1 MKGSRRTS
9 VLVLLASAMA
19 AGTWAHAG
27 TASLNGQPLTVT
39 LLEGVYLPA
48 IDIITAGPG
57 GPQIVGN
64 APPSDQV
71 GYLLF
76 SNESVNVHDLQVVY
90 NIEGGGA
97 AYTGT
102 APQCGGL
109 PGCSLW
115 STTGPDDARFVFSDL
130 NFGSTGVIL
139 KSVSLTTHNVFG
151 VTADVIGVNSFEMI
165 FGSAGVLNA
174 PGSGLALGTIT
185 VDLQTQVVPLPSS
198 VVMLLGGLLL
208 IVIVNGRGRHF
219 LNSARS

>member
-1 MKGSRRTS
+1 
-9 VLVLLASAMA
+9 MA
-19 AGTWAHAG
+19 ASTLAHAG

-39 LLEGVYLPA
+39 LLESGFLPA
-48 IDIITAGPG
+48 VDIITAGPG

-64 APPSDQV
+64 TTSDPI
-71 GYLLF
+71 GSILF
-76 SNESVNVHDLQVVY
+76 SAESVNVQNLQIVY
-90 NIEGGGA
+90 NIEGGGG

-102 APQCGGL
+102 APQCGGS

-115 STTGPDDARFVFSDL
+115 SAAPDDARFLFSDL

-139 KSVSLTTHNVFG
+139 KSVSLTTNHVFG
-151 VTADVIGVNSFEMI
+151 VQWANVTADSFEVI
-165 FGSAGVLNA
+165 FGSAGVLNSSV
-174 PGSGLALGTIT
+174 PGLALGTIT

-208 IVIVNGRGRHF
+208 IVLVNGRGRHF

>member
-1 MKGSRRTS
+1 
-9 VLVLLASAMA
+9 MA
-19 AGTWAHAG
+19 ASTLAHAG

-39 LLEGVYLPA
+39 LLETGAVPPSLV
-48 IDIITAGPG
+48 DTITAGPG

-64 APPSDQV
+64 TPTDPI
-71 GYLLF
+71 GNILF
-76 SNESVNVHDLQVVY
+76 SAESVNVQNLQVVY
-90 NIEGGGA
+90 NIEGGGG

-109 PGCSLW
+109 PGCTLW
-115 STTGPDDARFVFSDL
+115 SAAPDDARFVFSDL

-139 KSVSLTTHNVFG
+139 ESVSLTTHNVFG
-151 VTADVIGVNSFEMI
+151 VVADVTGANSFEMI

-174 PGSGLALGTIT
+174 PVSGLALGTIT

-208 IVIVNGRGRHF
+208 IVVVNGRGRRF